1 MPPAIIDS
9 HCHILPNIDDGPQDT
24 DESIEMARIA
34 SIDGIGKIIAT
45 PHISDNRYSP
55 DDIADRV
62 DQFNHILNQKKIP
75 IQVYPGAEVAIGL
88 DPEKLSQYTINHS
101 PYILIEFPHDH
112 LPSYAGK
119 MIDWLCAKKLN
130 PIIAHPERNYSI
142 IRSPEVFL
150 NLLNRN
156 VYIQITAASLTGDFG
171 RDIQYC
177 AHFLLDSGKVD
188 IIASDAHSKKFR
200 PPQLSAATKL
210 AAKRLGKNESR
221 RLVCDNPEA
230 ILKGE
235 KIHSN

>member
-1 MPPAIIDS
+1 MIDS
-9 HCHILPNIDDGPQDT
+9 HCHILPNIDDGPQDV
-24 DESIEMARIA
+24 DESVEMARIA
-34 SIDGIGKIIAT
+34 SGDGIEKIIAT
-45 PHISDNRYSP
+45 PHIADNRYSS

-62 DQFNHILNQKKIP
+62 DQFNHRLRLQNIP
-75 IQVYPGAEVAIGL
+75 VRVYPGAEVAISL
-88 DPEKLSQYTINHS
+88 DPEKLSEYTINHTS
-101 PYILIEFPHDH
+101 YILIEFPHDH

-119 MIDWLCAKKLN
+119 MIDWLCAKKLK

-142 IRSPEVFL
+142 MRSPEVL
-150 NLLNRN
+150 LGLLNSN

-200 PPQLSAATKL
+200 PPQLSAATEL
-210 AAKRLGKNESR
+210 AVKRLGKKASR
-221 RLVCDNPEA
+221 RLVCDNPAA

-235 KIHSN
+235 IIHSNSK